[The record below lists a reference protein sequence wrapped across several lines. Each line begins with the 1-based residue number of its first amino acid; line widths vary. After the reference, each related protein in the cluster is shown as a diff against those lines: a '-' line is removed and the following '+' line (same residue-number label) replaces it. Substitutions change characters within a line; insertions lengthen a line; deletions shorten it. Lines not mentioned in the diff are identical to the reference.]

1 MLNNMMEGRA
11 QRARVN
17 FRVTVDRLLRAHAPE
32 PMHGLTETFCSKVQ
46 SAPEG
51 TDYWQQLC
59 GECESLSR
67 IPYRHGTLAHAI
79 EWEALKLQARL
90 ASVSANHERLSVPL
104 FRERHVHIG
113 TLIRLWRRL
122 ALETEHELAK
132 QGHDTLLDVGPWGG
146 FNFAVQEDGFTRMPF
161 ARLTLAIGSLP
172 HTPIDEHGG
181 PFYDSFLARYIAA
194 LESAGVTIPN
204 EFAYQHQRYDES
216 GRLTEVSCTYH
227 FPHHTYERRLF
238 VKIRLS
244 RAFETVEEITLHDF
258 LGLLERLHFTTD
270 WDAYREQTQDIDARF
285 DLQDFISLS
294 HITEGVYQRTVA
306 EEDLLVEIK
315 DAFRGAIRERKVL
328 YGYLDSIK
336 KRKWIENLYW
346 GIAETALGIR
356 KYQRPISLTR
366 DVCTQMP
373 PRLLIPVRRHLQ
385 DYHQRLD
392 SVPASAS
399 D

>member
-1 MLNNMMEGRA
+1 MLNMMEART
-11 QRARVN
+11 QRALRN
-17 FRVTVDRLLRAHAPE
+17 FRKAVDRLLRDHAPE
-32 PMHGLTETFCSKVQ
+32 SMHGLTETFCSKVQ

-59 GECESLSR
+59 GECERLTR
-67 IPYRHGTLAHAI
+67 IPYRHGTLAQAI

-90 ASVSANHERLSVPL
+90 TSVSASHERSSVPL

-113 TLIRLWRRL
+113 TLIRVWRQL

-132 QGHDTLLDVGPWGG
+132 QGYETLLDVGPWGG
-146 FNFAVQEDGFTRMPF
+146 FNFAVQADGYTRMPF
-161 ARLTLAIGSLP
+161 ARLTLAVGSLSNIP
-172 HTPIDEHGG
+172 MEEQWEL
-181 PFYDSFLARYIAA
+181 FFESFLPRYLVA

-204 EFAYQHQRYDES
+204 EFDYQFHEQNES
-216 GRLTEVSCTYH
+216 GRFSEISCTYH
-227 FPHHTYERRLF
+227 FPHHTYERRSF

-244 RAFETVEEITLHDF
+244 YVFETVEEITLYDF

-270 WDAYREQTQDIDARF
+270 WDLYRERTQDIDARF

-294 HITEGVYQRTVA
+294 HITEGVYHRTR
-306 EEDLLVEIK
+306 EEEALLVEIK
-315 DAFRGAIRERKVL
+315 EAFRGAIRERKVL

-336 KRKWIENLYW
+336 KTKWIENLYW
-346 GIAETALGIR
+346 GIAEAALGIR